1 MMVFYGAH
9 KQVKHCATGRSLQL
23 GCCWFF
29 ASERELWCSNTY
41 DNIVYAFTIIIHDL
55 LELLTW
61 FVIFLLSEVPL
72 QNNSTMCHYLTGFTV
87 TPYRVQAPTDRSNT
101 FLSSS
106 LIFLSSSCSLLFV
119 VRISDLFIYFASA
132 FLHLFCT
139 MFSMDTRAVRSSAPF
154 WGDWYRF
161 RLRPATLICCV

>member
-1 MMVFYGAH
+1 MYAPSNVIRWRG
-9 KQVKHCATGRSLQL
+9 
-23 GCCWFF
+23 
-29 ASERELWCSNTY
+29 ERELWCSNTY